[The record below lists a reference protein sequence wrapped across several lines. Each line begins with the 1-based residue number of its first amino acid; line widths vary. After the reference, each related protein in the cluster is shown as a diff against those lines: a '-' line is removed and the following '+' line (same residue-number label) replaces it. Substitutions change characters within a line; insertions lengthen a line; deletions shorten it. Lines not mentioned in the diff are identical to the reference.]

1 MISITDGERIRLSK
15 KLLLAA
21 HKEIMESNE
30 KNTQPV
36 STSAFKKGTGI
47 DPEPWNR
54 LMPNSETIPRLFLFF
69 KKCQRY
75 LHEGR
80 PDQISPWDIFL
91 S

>member
-47 DPEPWNR
+47 DPEPWNI
-54 LMPNSETIPRLFLFF
+54 LMPNSETIPRLFLFL
-69 KKCQRY
+69 QEMSEV
-75 LHEGR
+75 LT
-80 PDQISPWDIFL
+80 
-91 S
+91 